1 MFSEQTLTTL
11 RISPQIVA
19 TIFAFLGFLHLVET
33 TLFVEVK
40 KGIYWHFFYDMYDNH
55 FRAEFFIEVPL
66 WVVDL
71 PCQKPVL

>member
-11 RISPQIVA
+11 RIRVA
-19 TIFAFLGFLHLVET
+19 ANTGYHFRVFLHLVET
-33 TLFVEVK
+33 TLFAEVK
-40 KGIYWHFFYDMYDNH
+40 KGIFWHFFYDMYDNH